1 MSPFGR
7 ISRAARIERGL
18 LLGDVASFLKV
29 TPSYISQIESGT
41 KRIPDGFIDK
51 LAKHMELSSSE
62 IADFYA
68 AADVS
73 APSYTINIEKNAADI
88 DREIAFQLQEGFA
101 RLDENRKRRI
111 LKELKGI
118 TRAEG

>member
-1 MSPFGR
+1 MSPFGK

-18 LLGDVASFLKV
+18 LLGDVASLLKV
-29 TPSYISQIESGT
+29 TPSFISQIESGA

-51 LAKHMELSSSE
+51 LAKHMELSPTE
-62 IADFYA
+62 IANFYA
-68 AADVS
+68 AADLS
-73 APSYTINIEKNAADI
+73 ASSYTINIEKNAADI

-101 RLDENRKRRI
+101 RLDQNRKRRI

-118 TRAEG
+118 ARAKD